1 VGREVKHDK
10 RLDLFSATPPLETLK
25 FLCSVCA
32 RGQGGPRTLRLA
44 AIDIKR
50 AYFYAPARR
59 PIFIEIP
66 AEDREPGDEGC
77 VGQLQLSLYGTRDAA
92 QNWAHEYT
100 TFLKGLGFQ
109 VGRASPCNFVNKAR
123 NIRLTVHGD
132 DFTIVADEGQ
142 LRWLGNEM
150 KSRYELKMDILGPD
164 AGQVQEVRIL
174 NRIIRWTK
182 DGLEYEPDQRHA
194 ERIVAELGLEKCR
207 PVSTPCIPEG
217 TVESKM
223 RLEKGADMDAKD
235 ATRYRALAA
244 RLNYLAADRPDL
256 LYASK
261 CVSKNMANPKVQDW
275 EILKRVG
282 RYLKGATRLV
292 QSFAWADLQDL
303 HLQGFADSDW
313 AGDRQDMKST
323 SGGVIMWGGHC
334 LKA

>member
-1 VGREVKHDK
+1 
-10 RLDLFSATPPLETLK
+10 
-25 FLCSVCA
+25 
-32 RGQGGPRTLRLA
+32 
-44 AIDIKR
+44 
-50 AYFYAPARR
+50 
-59 PIFIEIP
+59 
-66 AEDREPGDEGC
+66 
-77 VGQLQLSLYGTRDAA
+77 
-92 QNWAHEYT
+92 
-100 TFLKGLGFQ
+100 
-109 VGRASPCNFVNKAR
+109 
-123 NIRLTVHGD
+123 
-132 DFTIVADEGQ
+132 
-142 LRWLGNEM
+142 M
-150 KSRYELKMDILGPD
+150 
-164 AGQVQEVRIL
+164 
-174 NRIIRWTK
+174 
-182 DGLEYEPDQRHA
+182 EYEPDQRHA

-292 QSFAWADLQDL
+292 QSFAWVDLQDL

-334 LKA
+334 LKAWSTSQSTVALSSGEAELYAMTKMAVQLSGIISMADDFDLVLKGIVKSDSSTAIGIAHRDGLGGRCRHIKVQYLWIQSKIKNEELQLVKVPGTHNPSDIMTKAICQDLLGRYLDVMNYKHMDGRAEKSSTAS